1 MSERDTRPDPLVD
14 PGVPTG
20 CPVCHATEIR
30 ETTPLVPELD
40 RWTCERC
47 GHTWTDSEGDR

>member
-1 MSERDTRPDPLVD
+1 
-14 PGVPTG
+14 VPTG